1 MSGKVD
7 VPEYSVLRTET
18 PINVDGRLD
27 DPAWEKAG
35 VMELVDNVTGKPP
48 RLPTTARML
57 YDDEWLYVGYHSM
70 DHDIWGTM
78 KRHDDPIYDEEVVE
92 IFLDPVGLLT
102 AYYELEVSPLNT
114 RFDAFILNDAEVAGT
129 DERGP
134 RFQGFIA
141 WDPIGFKHGVYVK
154 GELNAHDGKAEFW
167 ECEMAI
173 RFDELFLG
181 KNLPPKPGDVWRG
194 NLYRIDIEG
203 KRIEES
209 AFSPTGKEDFHVPS
223 RFGKFVFK

>member
-1 MSGKVD
+1 MSTTIPRLV
-7 VPEYSVLRTET
+7 VPRVPAGWDRAA
-18 PINVDGRLD
+18 
-27 DPAWEKAG
+27 DPARWPWESLP
-35 VMELVDNVTGKPP
+35 VLPP
-48 RLPTTARML
+48 FVLADGSGPAEQQTRTRVC
-57 YDDEWLYVGYHSM
+57 YDSETLYVRFDCD
-70 DHDIWGTM
+70 DHDIWGTYTE
-78 KRHDDPIYDEEVVE
+78 RDDPIYDEEVVE
-92 IFLDPVGLLT
+92 IFLDPACLLT

-129 DERGP
+129 DQRGP

-181 KNLPPKPGDVWRG
+181 KNFPPKSGDVWRG

-203 KRIEES
+203 ERIEES

-223 RFGKFVFK
+223 HFGKFVFK

>member
-1 MSGKVD
+1 MSGKVK
-7 VPEYSVLRTET
+7 VPEYHVFRTEK
-18 PINVDGRLD
+18 PINIDGRLD
-27 DPAWEKAG
+27 DPAWEKARI
-35 VMELVDNVTGKPP
+35 MELVDNVTGKPP
-48 RLPTTARML
+48 RLPTTARLL
-57 YDDEWLYVGYHSM
+57 YDDEWLYVGYHSV
-70 DHDIWGTM
+70 DYDIWGTM

-92 IFLDPVGLLT
+92 IFLDPAGLLT

-114 RFDAFILNDAEVAGT
+114 RFDAFILNDAEVAGA
-129 DERGP
+129 DQRGP

-181 KNLPPKPGDVWRG
+181 KSLPPKPGDVWRG

-203 KRIEES
+203 ERIEES

-223 RFGKFVFK
+223 HFGKFVFK